1 VKPEDR
7 HRLRALVERM
17 RRAAMR
23 GDLHEYRRL
32 HRSYSD
38 LINECHANRWLA
50 ELYTLLMRHIQRL
63 ETWNFTPRR
72 IHTSIREH
80 EDILT
85 HLLRGDEAL
94 AEEAARAHQRSA
106 LRDLLLELAR
116 HSESPIMAL
125 APTGRPAVVARASG
139 HRQ

>member
-1 VKPEDR
+1 
-7 HRLRALVERM
+7 M
-17 RRAAMR
+17 
-23 GDLHEYRRL
+23 
-32 HRSYSD
+32 
-38 LINECHANRWLA
+38 
-50 ELYTLLMRHIQRL
+50 
-63 ETWNFTPRR
+63 
-72 IHTSIREH
+72 HTSIREH

-125 APTGRPAVVARASG
+125 APSTGRPAVAARASG
-139 HRQ
+139 HRH